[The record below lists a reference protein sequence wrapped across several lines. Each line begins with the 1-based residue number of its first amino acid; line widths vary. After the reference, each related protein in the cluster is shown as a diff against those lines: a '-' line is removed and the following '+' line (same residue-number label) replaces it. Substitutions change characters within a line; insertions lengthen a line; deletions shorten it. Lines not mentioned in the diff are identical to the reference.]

1 MDESEF
7 VARVVGRLRK
17 LREEQG
23 ISQAE
28 LSRRT
33 GLSRSG
39 IRHMEDGD
47 VTPTLQFLL
56 RLSSELKAKL
66 SDVIRDV
73 EGESTG

>member
-1 MDESEF
+1 MEESQV
-7 VARVVGRLRK
+7 VARVVEKLRA

-47 VTPTLQFLL
+47 VTPTLLFLL
-56 RLSSELKAKL
+56 RVANELEVDL
-66 SDVIRDV
+66 DDLI
-73 EGESTG
+73 GECK

>member
-1 MDESEF
+1 MDESQIVE
-7 VARVVGRLRK
+7 RVVGKLRA

-56 RLSSELKAKL
+56 RVGKEL
-66 SDVIRDV
+66 DVNIADVLRDCQ
-73 EGESTG
+73 

>member
-1 MDESEF
+1 MDESEI
-7 VARVVGRLRK
+7 VRSVVGKLRK
-17 LREEQG
+17 LRMERG

-47 VTPTLQFLL
+47 VAPTLQFLL
-56 RLSSELKAKL
+56 RVARELDVSVADLLSEAENS
-66 SDVIRDV
+66 
-73 EGESTG
+73 